1 MTAPPLLLEA
11 TLRFLRAHEPFA
23 RMARRDLEFLAGR
36 ARLGYYP
43 AGSIVV
49 DASGEAAA
57 ALYVVQRGHV
67 RAGEAA
73 AGAVLGPG
81 ECFPLDAGGAA
92 SATRYLATEDAFCLQ
107 LDAVDAAALRV
118 MSAPFAEFSAQSSRT
133 LATEAQGQ
141 VHRLFRQRVAE
152 QQTLLQPVESLL
164 RRAPVSCVAA
174 TPLRAALERMRAEQ
188 VGTIAVVDADAHPIG
203 IFTLTDLMERVVLPG
218 LPLETAVG
226 EVMTPR
232 PGAVAADATAQEALA
247 VMATHGFHQLVITR
261 DGRLCGVLSER
272 DLFSLQRVSMQHV
285 LATIR
290 GARDVT
296 ALWCTTGDIATLADN
311 LLAQGAA
318 AEPLTRTIAALNDA
332 LAVRLID
339 LLAPAHA
346 LEGLRW
352 CWLSLGSEG
361 RREQTIA
368 SDQDNAL
375 IFSAPAGEHE
385 EARRRLLGFAR
396 AVNEALAGL
405 GVPLCPGEIMAG
417 NPANCLSV
425 EEWRGRFAAWLR
437 EPQPA
442 ALLAAN
448 IYFDFRPLAGELTLA
463 DNLRRWLTELAPQSP
478 IFLRLLTANAL
489 EAEPPLGRVRSFV
502 TGDGEHRGL
511 LDLKAAGTR
520 LFVDAARALALAFG
534 IAETGTAP
542 RLRLAGRRLGLEE
555 REVAALVE
563 AFQFLQLLRLRAQRD
578 QLATEGG
585 AAAEGNRV
593 DPYALNELD
602 QRMLKESLRQAR
614 TLQRLLEQ
622 TLAR

>member
-1 MTAPPLLLEA
+1 VTAPPLLLEA

-36 ARLGYYP
+36 ARLGYFP
-43 AGSIVV
+43 AGSVVV
-49 DASGEAAA
+49 DAGGDAAG
-57 ALYVVQRGHV
+57 ALYVLQRGHV

-73 AGAVLGPG
+73 SGAVLGPG
-81 ECFPLDAGGAA
+81 ECFPLEGGGAA
-92 SATRYLATEDAFCLQ
+92 SATRYVATEDAFCLQ
-107 LDAVDAAALRV
+107 LEAADAAALRV
-118 MSAPFAEFSAQSSRT
+118 LSAPFAEFSVQSARA

-141 VHRLFRQRVAE
+141 VHRQFSQRAVE
-152 QQTLLQPVESLL
+152 QQTLLQPVQSLL
-164 RRAPVSCVAA
+164 RRAPVSCVAG
-174 TPLRAALERMRAEQ
+174 TPLRTALERMRAEQ
-188 VGTIAVVDADAHPIG
+188 VGTIAAVDAESRPIG

-218 LPLETAVG
+218 IPLETAVG
-226 EVMTPR
+226 QVMTPR
-232 PGAVAADATAQEALA
+232 PGAVEADATAQEALA
-247 VMATHGFHQLVITR
+247 VMAAHGFHQLVITR

-332 LAVRLID
+332 LTARLID
-339 LLAPAHA
+339 LLAPAHG
-346 LEGLRW
+346 LEGVDW

-375 IFSAPAGEHE
+375 IFSAPAGAHDA
-385 EARRRLLGFAR
+385 ARQRLLGFAR
-396 AVNEALAGL
+396 AVNQALAGL
-405 GVPLCPGEIMAG
+405 GVPLCPGDIMAG

-425 EEWRGRFAAWLR
+425 EEWRGRFASWLR
-437 EPQPA
+437 EPDAA

-448 IYFDFRPLAGELTLA
+448 IYFDFRPLAGDAALA
-463 DNLRRWLTELAPQSP
+463 DKLRRWLTDLAPASP

-489 EAEPPLGRVRSFV
+489 QTEPPLGRVRSFV
-502 TGDGEHRGL
+502 TGEGEHRGS
-511 LDLKAAGTR
+511 LDLKTAGTR
-520 LFVDAARALALAFG
+520 LFVDAARAFALAFG
-534 IAETGTAP
+534 IADTGTAA

-555 REVAALVE
+555 RDVAAFVE
-563 AFQFLQLLRLRAQRD
+563 SFQFLQLLRLRAQRG
-578 QLATEGG
+578 QLASEGG
-585 AAAEGNRV
+585 AAVEGNRI

-614 TLQRLLEQ
+614 ALQRLLEQ